1 MLLNSF
7 ACEQVFGSAAR
18 LELEQEQLLKKDT
31 AAIYEEITTDETEK
45 FKVTVFF
52 FLHSQVSA
60 DLCTP
65 ERRGR

>member
-52 FLHSQVSA
+52 FLH
-60 DLCTP
+60 
-65 ERRGR
+65 